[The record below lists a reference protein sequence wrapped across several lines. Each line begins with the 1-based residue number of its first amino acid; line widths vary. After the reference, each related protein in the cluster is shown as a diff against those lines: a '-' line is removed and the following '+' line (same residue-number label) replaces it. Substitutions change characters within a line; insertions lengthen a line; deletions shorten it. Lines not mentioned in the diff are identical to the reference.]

1 MRKISFEEEAFEE
14 LATWATLDKK
24 VHKRIVT
31 IILETARTP
40 FEGLGKPEPLKYQF
54 KGCWSRRITDEHRLI
69 YRVTDDAIVILS
81 CMYHYEK

>member
-1 MRKISFEEEAFEE
+1 MRKITFEEEAFEE
-14 LATWATLDKK
+14 LGTWAALDKK

-31 IILETARTP
+31 IILEMARTP

-69 YRVTDDAIVILS
+69 YRVTDEAIIIMA